1 MLGILLKEAFMTA
14 TFQTWNV
21 LPHGKL
27 TEVDEN
33 ILTVV
38 GEIPMP
44 IGGLQRRM
52 TVVRLTD
59 GRLVIFSAISLDEDE
74 MRALEDYGTPAF
86 LIVPNSHHRLD
97 AKTWKNRY
105 PDIQVITP
113 KGARPKVE
121 DAVPVDATS
130 ADFGDDSVM
139 LMDVSGTRSLEAA
152 LLITRRDGTTLV
164 LNDVVAN
171 IRDEKGFGGW
181 LLRMMDFAGDEPQAP
196 IPIKAAIVSDKA
208 ALSEQLLRW
217 ADIPSLK
224 RILVSHGSSIET
236 DPSGALRQ
244 LAASL

>member
-1 MLGILLKEAFMTA
+1 MAA
-14 TFQTWNV
+14 SFQSWKV

-27 TEVDEN
+27 IQIEEN

-59 GRLVIFSAISLDEDE
+59 GRLVIFSAVSLDEDE
-74 MRALEDYGTPAF
+74 MRALEDYGKPAF

-97 AKTWKNRY
+97 AKTWKDRY

-113 KGARPKVE
+113 KAACPKVE
-121 DAVPVDATS
+121 DVVPVDATS
-130 ADFGDDSVM
+130 ADFGDDNV
-139 LMDVSGTRSLEAA
+139 LLIDVPGTRFLEAA
-152 LLITRRDGTTLV
+152 LLVTAPGGTTLV

-181 LLRMMDFAGDEPQAP
+181 LLRMMDFAGEEPQVP
-196 IPIKAAIVSDKA
+196 LPIKVAIISDKA
-208 ALSEQLLRW
+208 ALREQLLRW
-217 ADIPSLK
+217 SALPSLK
-224 RILVSHGSSIET
+224 RILVSHGSIIDG
-236 DPSGALRQ
+236 DPGGVLRQ

>member
-1 MLGILLKEAFMTA
+1 MTA
-14 TFQTWNV
+14 SFKTWKV

-74 MRALEDYGTPAF
+74 MRALEEYGRPAF

-97 AKTWKNRY
+97 AKTWKDRY
-105 PDIQVITP
+105 PDLQVITP
-113 KGARPKVE
+113 KGARLKVE

-130 ADFGDDSVM
+130 ADFGDDNV
-139 LMDVSGTRSLEAA
+139 LLIDVSGTRSLEAA
-152 LLITRRDGTTLV
+152 LLVTGSNGTTLV

-181 LLRMMDFAGDEPQAP
+181 LLRMMDFAGDEPQIP

-208 ALSEQLLRW
+208 ALSEQLLQW
-217 ADIPSLK
+217 ADLPSLK
-224 RILVSHGSSIET
+224 RILVSHGSAIET
-236 DPSGALRQ
+236 DPGGALRQ

>member
-1 MLGILLKEAFMTA
+1 MTA
-14 TFQTWNV
+14 SFQTWKV

-74 MRALEDYGTPAF
+74 MQALEDYGRPAY

-97 AKTWKNRY
+97 AKTWKDRY

-130 ADFGDDSVM
+130 ADFGDDNV
-139 LMDVSGTRSLEAA
+139 LLIDVSGTRSLESA
-152 LLITRRDGTTLV
+152 LLITGTHGTTLV

-181 LLRMMDFAGDEPQAP
+181 LLRMMNFAGDGPQVP
-196 IPIKAAIVSDKA
+196 IPIRAAIVSDKA

-224 RILVSHGSSIET
+224 RILVSHGSAIET
-236 DPSGALRQ
+236 DPCGALRQ

>member
-1 MLGILLKEAFMTA
+1 MVAS
-14 TFQTWNV
+14 FQTWKV

-27 TEVDEN
+27 TEVADN

-38 GEIPMP
+38 GDIPMP

-74 MRALEDYGTPAF
+74 MRALEDYGIPAF

-105 PDIQVITP
+105 PAIQVIAP
-113 KGARPKVE
+113 EAARPKVE
-121 DAVPVDATS
+121 EVVPVDATA
-130 ADFGDDSVM
+130 ADFGNDEV
-139 LMDVSGTRSLEAA
+139 LLIDVPGTRSLEAA
-152 LLITRRDGTTLV
+152 LLITGSGGTTLV

-181 LLRMMDFAGDEPQAP
+181 LLRLMDFAGDEPQVP
-196 IPIKAAIVSDKA
+196 LPIKAAIISDKA
-208 ALSEQLLRW
+208 ALREQLLRW
-217 ADIPSLK
+217 SALPSLK
-224 RILVSHGSSIET
+224 RILVSHGSIIDT
-236 DPSGALRQ
+236 DPGGVLRQ
-244 LAASL
+244 LAATL